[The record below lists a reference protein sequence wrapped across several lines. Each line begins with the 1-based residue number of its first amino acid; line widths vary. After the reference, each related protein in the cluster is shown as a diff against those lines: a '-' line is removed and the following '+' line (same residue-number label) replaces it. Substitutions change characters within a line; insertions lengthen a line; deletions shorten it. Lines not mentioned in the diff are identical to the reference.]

1 MRRFLQPWALFGTCV
16 LILLGAMGWL
26 SVLLMRLDQ
35 STASARQRAMLQE
48 NCRLALWRMDSM
60 TASLMAAENAR
71 PAYEYDSFFPIDSTY
86 TRMLTEIRKGDVLV
100 PSPLLTLRIP
110 GIRLYFQFDAAGRL
124 TSPQVPEGNLRDLAE
139 TSWTTTEAINQRSAD
154 LQLVA
159 RLITRDDLLTAMKG
173 QPPATHIAESEELLD
188 RLEKQEE
195 APQQVAAIGNTAD
208 YRQSLLNTQEFEAR
222 QKYVT
227 QSAPAAQ
234 WPAAPRE
241 ELPSEEESKSD
252 SFFGFSR
259 AKKALTASESS
270 RMMNEQAGY
279 TGIAAENEVPAESAP
294 SVANA
299 GAPEWET
306 RPSFGRTAADADL
319 PELDSLTAPPEHI
332 SAGTAA
338 GKRRNTR
345 DIASSTVAP
354 EPAAERKTQE
364 AMDVGRFEPV
374 WTASRLFAVRQIS
387 SNGYDRLQGIWLD
400 WPILQDML
408 LDTVRDLLPN
418 AELIPVGIGAS
429 APDMR
434 RLAALPVRLLPG
446 FIAPVPGNG
455 LSAVQV
461 SLLVAWLGVLAAVFA
476 AAALLR
482 GVLALSE
489 RRAAFVSA
497 VTHELRTPL
506 TTFQMYTEML
516 AEGMVPQPE
525 RQKEYYTTLRTESE
539 RLGHLVENVLLFARL
554 EKSRVDYKLES
565 IEPAELLDRVEPRLQ
580 ERAKQAE
587 MELVVGRD
595 SGSAR
600 VMGDMAAVER
610 ILFNLVDNACK
621 YAAEAADRR
630 ILIDTVVLG
639 NESCGVNTGPGGSVF
654 GFLTGRRQRPGVG
667 LIRVRD
673 FGPGISGPVRKRL
686 FSAFNKSGKNTA
698 ETAPGVGLGLALSRR
713 LARKMGGDLLLD
725 DSVRDGAGFLLV
737 LKIT

>member
-26 SVLLMRLDQ
+26 SVLLLRLDQ
-35 STASARQRAMLQE
+35 ASASARQRAILEE

-110 GIRLYFQFDAAGRL
+110 GIRLHFQFDAAGRL

-139 TSWTTTEAINQRSAD
+139 TSWTTAEAINQRSAD

-159 RLITRDDLLTAMKG
+159 GMITRDDLLTAMKG
-173 QPPATHIAESEELLD
+173 QPPATRIAESEELLD

-195 APQQVAAIGNTAD
+195 APQQVAALGNTAD

-222 QKYVT
+222 QKYVSK
-227 QSAPAAQ
+227 SAPAAQ
-234 WPAAPRE
+234 RPAAPRDEFPPE
-241 ELPSEEESKSD
+241 EKDKSD

-259 AKKALTASESS
+259 AKKASVAAAPS
-270 RMMNEQAGY
+270 RRVNEQTGH
-279 TGIAAENEVPAESAP
+279 TGITAENDVQEEAAP
-294 SVANA
+294 LVADA
-299 GAPEWET
+299 GSPEWKT
-306 RPSFGRTAADADL
+306 RSSFDRTAADSDL
-319 PELDSLTAPPEHI
+319 PEIDSLTASPEGA
-332 SAGTAA
+332 SAGTLDEKGPAD
-338 GKRRNTR
+338 RETE
-345 DIASSTVAP
+345 SSTVTARP
-354 EPAAERKTQE
+354 DAGRKTEE
-364 AMDVGRFEPV
+364 AMQIRRFEPV
-374 WTASRLFAVRQIS
+374 WIGSRLFAVRQIS
-387 SNGYDRLQGIWLD
+387 GNGNDRLQGIWID
-400 WPILQDML
+400 WPVLQDML

-446 FIAPVPGNG
+446 PLAPVPGNG

-476 AAALLR
+476 AATLLR

-565 IEPAELLDRVEPRLQ
+565 IELAELLDRVEPRLQ

-587 MELVVGRD
+587 MELVIGRD

-639 NESCGVNTGPGGSVF
+639 QESWAAKTGPGGSVF
-654 GFLTGRRQRPGVG
+654 GYLTGRRKRAGVG

-673 FGPGISGPVRKRL
+673 FGPGISCAVRKRL
-686 FSAFNKSGKNTA
+686 FSAFNKSGKDTA

-713 LARKMGGDLLLD
+713 LARKMEGDLLID
-725 DSVRDGAGFLLV
+725 ESVRDGAGFLLI
-737 LKIT
+737 LKIG